1 MTFTNVDTI
10 CRRWLLNNG
19 YPLHFYAECLFH
31 AADALRILSTD
42 TLKIINTS
50 RLPVNTYYA
59 VDLPDDFVD
68 DIAVTIPVGGSLQK
82 IPKNDNLNP
91 LRNKDDDGQFIP
103 HTTDNTDQ
111 DVFFG
116 FGGAWSWYW
125 NVNDYGEPL
134 GRMYGVGGGA
144 KANTYKVFKERRQ
157 IQLSETFTSDEIV
170 LLYISSGTSIDNAS
184 KVDVLAWDA
193 INAFIAWKRSA
204 NRDNE
209 FSPEGAAFYNQRRL
223 LRARLD
229 DLTTTDIKNIIR
241 SSYKASAKN

>member
-1 MTFTNVDTI
+1 MTFTSVDTI

-31 AADALRILSTD
+31 AADALRVLSTD
-42 TLKIINTS
+42 TLKIVNTS
-50 RLPVNTYYA
+50 RLPVNSYYA
-59 VDLPDDFVD
+59 VDVPDDFVD
-68 DIAVTIPVGGSLQK
+68 DIAVTIPVGGSLQR

-91 LRNKDDDGQFIP
+91 LRNKDDDGAFVP
-103 HTTDNTDQ
+103 YTTSGSEQ
-111 DVFFG
+111 DVYFG

-144 KANTYKVFKERRQ
+144 KANTYQVFKERRQ

-193 INAFIAWKRSA
+193 INAFIAWKRSP

-209 FSPEGAAFYNQRRL
+209 HSPEGYTFYNQRRL
-223 LRARLD
+223 LRAKLND
-229 DLTTTDIKNIIR
+229 ITTTDLKNIIR